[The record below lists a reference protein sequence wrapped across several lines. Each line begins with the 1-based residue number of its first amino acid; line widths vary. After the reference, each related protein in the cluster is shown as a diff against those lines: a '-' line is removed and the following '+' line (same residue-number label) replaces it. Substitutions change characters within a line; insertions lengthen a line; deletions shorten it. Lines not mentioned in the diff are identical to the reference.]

1 MGTLEAPSSFF
12 LLQSSEVSF
21 DFIETWEEAIT
32 RPRIPVK
39 IEGVERLLLSFGVI
53 FAPVLDPWI
62 DCGLHLDYFDGPFE

>member
-12 LLQSSEVSF
+12 LLSLVKFPSIS
-21 DFIETWEEAIT
+21 WKPGK
-32 RPRIPVK
+32 RPSPGPRIPVK